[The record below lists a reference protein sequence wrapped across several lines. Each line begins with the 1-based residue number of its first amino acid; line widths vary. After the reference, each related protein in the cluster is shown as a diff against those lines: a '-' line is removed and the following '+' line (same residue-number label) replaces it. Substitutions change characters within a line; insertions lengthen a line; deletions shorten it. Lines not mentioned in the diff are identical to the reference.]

1 MTASGVAGTLA
12 LKDEVTDF
20 KRRRIREEACR
31 LFYQDGYE
39 NTTLETVAKTLQ
51 ITKPSIYQHYA
62 NKGELLFDI
71 CKTGIS
77 LSLEAV
83 EQAVVLRTT
92 SLQRLV
98 ALIESVLRIIFD
110 YQEFIVVY
118 TREEKHLDRS
128 QARAIRELRSTFDH
142 KLGTLLVEGD
152 SADELSVE
160 DPVLTATTIG
170 GIMTWVS
177 LWYSP
182 SGKRTQV
189 EITTHIKEMILRLVR
204 ASDAQKNLKTADAQT
219 IISLTGQ
226 TVKGE
231 SDD

>member
-1 MTASGVAGTLA
+1 MTASGFAGSLT

-31 LFYQDGYE
+31 LFYQEGYE
-39 NTTLETVAKTLQ
+39 NATLEAVAKKLQ

-83 EQAVVLRTT
+83 EQAVALRAT

-118 TREEKHLDRS
+118 TREEKHLDRA
-128 QARAIRELRSTFDH
+128 QARAIRELRSAFDH
-142 KLGTLLVEGD
+142 KLGTLLAEGD
-152 SADELSVE
+152 LADELSVE

-204 ASDAQKNLKTADAQT
+204 VSDAPKNLKTADAQT
-219 IISLTGQ
+219 IVSLTGQ

>member
-1 MTASGVAGTLA
+1 MTASGLAGSLT

-31 LFYQDGYE
+31 LFYQEGYE
-39 NTTLETVAKTLQ
+39 NATLEAVAKKLQ

-83 EQAVVLRTT
+83 EQAVALRAT

-118 TREEKHLDRS
+118 TREEKHLDRA
-128 QARAIRELRSTFDH
+128 QARAIRELRSAFDH
-142 KLGTLLVEGD
+142 KLGTLLAEGD
-152 SADELSVE
+152 LVDELSVE

-204 ASDAQKNLKTADAQT
+204 VSDAPKNLKTADAQT
-219 IISLTGQ
+219 IVSLTGQ

>member
-1 MTASGVAGTLA
+1 MTASGLAGSLTL
-12 LKDEVTDF
+12 KEEVSDF

-39 NTTLETVAKTLQ
+39 NATLEAVAKKLQ

-83 EQAVVLRTT
+83 EQAVVLRAT

-118 TREEKHLDRS
+118 TREEKHLDRA
-128 QARAIRELRSTFDH
+128 QARAIRELRSAFDH
-142 KLGTLLVEGD
+142 KLGTLLAEGD
-152 SADELSVE
+152 LADELSVE

-204 ASDAQKNLKTADAQT
+204 ASDASKNLKTAEAQT
-219 IISLTGQ
+219 IVSLTGQ

>member
-1 MTASGVAGTLA
+1 M
-12 LKDEVTDF
+12 
-20 KRRRIREEACR
+20 
-31 LFYQDGYE
+31 LFYQEGYE
-39 NTTLETVAKTLQ
+39 NATLEAVAKKLQ

-83 EQAVVLRTT
+83 EQAVVLRAT

-118 TREEKHLDRS
+118 TREEKHLDRA
-128 QARAIRELRSTFDH
+128 QARAILELRSAFDH
-142 KLGTLLVEGD
+142 KLGTLLAEGD
-152 SADELSVE
+152 LADELSVE

-204 ASDAQKNLKTADAQT
+204 VSDAPKNLKTADAQT
-219 IISLTGQ
+219 IVSLTGQ

>member
-1 MTASGVAGTLA
+1 M
-12 LKDEVTDF
+12 
-20 KRRRIREEACR
+20 RRWRRSP
-31 LFYQDGYE
+31 
-39 NTTLETVAKTLQ
+39 KKLQ

-83 EQAVVLRTT
+83 EQAVALRAT

-118 TREEKHLDRS
+118 TREEKHLDRA
-128 QARAIRELRSTFDH
+128 QARAIRELRSAFDH
-142 KLGTLLVEGD
+142 KLGTLLAEGD
-152 SADELSVE
+152 LADELSVE

-204 ASDAQKNLKTADAQT
+204 VSDAPKNLKTADAQT
-219 IISLTGQ
+219 IVSLTGQ

>member
-1 MTASGVAGTLA
+1 MTASGLAGSLT

-31 LFYQDGYE
+31 LFYQEGYE
-39 NTTLETVAKTLQ
+39 NATLEAVAKKLQ

-83 EQAVVLRTT
+83 EQAVVLRAT

-118 TREEKHLDRS
+118 TREEKHLDRA
-128 QARAIRELRSTFDH
+128 QARAIRELRSAFDH
-142 KLGTLLVEGD
+142 KLGTLLAEGD

-204 ASDAQKNLKTADAQT
+204 ASDVPKNLKTADAQT
-219 IISLTGQ
+219 IVSLTGQ

>member
-1 MTASGVAGTLA
+1 MAARGLAGTLA
-12 LKDEVTDF
+12 LKDEVSDF

-39 NTTLETVAKTLQ
+39 NATLEAVAKKLQ

-83 EQAVVLRTT
+83 EQAVALRITPMR
-92 SLQRLV
+92 RLM
-98 ALIESVLRIIFD
+98 ALTESVLKIIFD

-118 TREEKHLDRS
+118 TREEKHLDRA
-128 QARAIRELRSTFDH
+128 QARAIRELRSAFDH
-142 KLGTLLVEGD
+142 KLGTLLAQG
-152 SADELSVE
+152 SAAKELSVE

-189 EITTHIKEMILRLVR
+189 EITTHIKEMILRLVQ
-204 ASDAQKNLKTADAQT
+204 ASDAPKDLKTADAQT
-219 IISLTGQ
+219 IVSLTGQ

-231 SDD
+231 SND

>member
-1 MTASGVAGTLA
+1 MTASGLAGSLT

-31 LFYQDGYE
+31 LFYQEGYE
-39 NTTLETVAKTLQ
+39 NATLEAVAKKLQ

-83 EQAVVLRTT
+83 EQAVVLRVT

-118 TREEKHLDRS
+118 TREEKHLDRA
-128 QARAIRELRSTFDH
+128 QARAIRELRSAFDH
-142 KLGTLLVEGD
+142 KLGTLLAEGD

-182 SGKRTQV
+182 SGKRTQI
-189 EITTHIKEMILRLVR
+189 EIMTHIKEMILRLVR
-204 ASDAQKNLKTADAQT
+204 VSDAPKNLKTADAQT
-219 IISLTGQ
+219 IVSLTGQ

>member
-1 MTASGVAGTLA
+1 MAAGGLA
-12 LKDEVTDF
+12 KSLTLKDEVADF

-31 LFYQDGYE
+31 LFYQEGYE
-39 NTTLETVAKTLQ
+39 NTTLEAVAKTLH
-51 ITKPSIYQHYA
+51 ITKPSIYLHYA

-77 LSLEAV
+77 LSLDAV
-83 EQAVVLRTT
+83 EGAVALRTT
-92 SLQRLV
+92 PSRRLM
-98 ALIESVLRIIFD
+98 ALTESVLKIIFD

-118 TREEKHLDRS
+118 TREEKHLDKA
-128 QARAIRELRSTFDH
+128 QARAIRELRSAFDH
-142 KLGTLLVEGD
+142 KLGTLLAQGS
-152 SADELSVE
+152 SAKELSVD

-182 SGKRTQV
+182 SGKRSQV
-189 EITTHIKEMILRLVR
+189 EITSHIKEMILRLVQ
-204 ASDAQKNLKTADAQT
+204 ASDAPKDLKTADTQT
-219 IISLTGQ
+219 IVSLTGQ

>member
-1 MTASGVAGTLA
+1 MTASGLAGSLT

-31 LFYQDGYE
+31 LFYQEGYE
-39 NTTLETVAKTLQ
+39 NATLEAVAKKLQ

-83 EQAVVLRTT
+83 EQAVALRAT

-118 TREEKHLDRS
+118 TREEKHLDRA
-128 QARAIRELRSTFDH
+128 QARAIRELRSAFDH
-142 KLGTLLVEGD
+142 KLGTLLAEGD
-152 SADELSVE
+152 LADELSVE

-204 ASDAQKNLKTADAQT
+204 VSDAPKNLKTADAQT
-219 IISLTGQ
+219 IVSLTGQ

>member
-1 MTASGVAGTLA
+1 MTASGLAGSLTL
-12 LKDEVTDF
+12 KEEVSDF

-39 NTTLETVAKTLQ
+39 NATLEAVAKKLQ

-83 EQAVVLRTT
+83 EQAVALRTT
-92 SLQRLV
+92 PSRRLI
-98 ALIESVLRIIFD
+98 ALIESVLNIIFD

-118 TREEKHLDRS
+118 TREEKHLDRA
-128 QARAIRELRSTFDH
+128 QARAIRELRSAFDH
-142 KLGTLLVEGD
+142 KLGTLLAQG
-152 SADELSVE
+152 SAAKELSVE

-189 EITTHIKEMILRLVR
+189 EITTHVKEMILRLVQV
-204 ASDAQKNLKTADAQT
+204 SDDSSKPQAISAQSVV
-219 IISLTGQ
+219 SLAGQ
-226 TVKGE
+226 TVE
-231 SDD
+231 SENDD

>member
-1 MTASGVAGTLA
+1 MTASGLAGSLT

-39 NTTLETVAKTLQ
+39 NATLEAVAKKLQ

-83 EQAVVLRTT
+83 EQAVVLRAT

-118 TREEKHLDRS
+118 TREEKHLDRA
-128 QARAIRELRSTFDH
+128 QARAIRELRSAFDH
-142 KLGTLLVEGD
+142 KLGTLLAEGD

-204 ASDAQKNLKTADAQT
+204 ASDVPKNLKTADAQT
-219 IISLTGQ
+219 IVSLTGQ

>member
-1 MTASGVAGTLA
+1 MTASGLAGSLT

-31 LFYQDGYE
+31 LFYQEGYE
-39 NTTLETVAKTLQ
+39 NATLEAVAKKLQ

-83 EQAVVLRTT
+83 EQAVVLRAT

-118 TREEKHLDRS
+118 TREEKHLDRA
-128 QARAIRELRSTFDH
+128 QARAIRELRSAFDH
-142 KLGTLLVEGD
+142 KLGTLLAEGD

-204 ASDAQKNLKTADAQT
+204 ASDAPKNLKTADAKT
-219 IISLTGQ
+219 IVSLTGQ

>member
-1 MTASGVAGTLA
+1 MAARGLAGTLA
-12 LKDEVTDF
+12 LKDEVSDF

-31 LFYQDGYE
+31 LFYQEGYE
-39 NTTLETVAKTLQ
+39 NATLEAVAKRLQ

-83 EQAVVLRTT
+83 EQAVALRITPMR
-92 SLQRLV
+92 RLM
-98 ALIESVLRIIFD
+98 ALTESVLKIIFD

-118 TREEKHLDRS
+118 TREEKHLDRA
-128 QARAIRELRSTFDH
+128 QARAIRELRSAFDH
-142 KLGTLLVEGD
+142 KLGTLLAQG
-152 SADELSVE
+152 SAAKELSVE

-189 EITTHIKEMILRLVR
+189 EITTHIKEMILRLVQ
-204 ASDAQKNLKTADAQT
+204 ASDAPKDLKTADAQT
-219 IISLTGQ
+219 IVSLTGQ

-231 SDD
+231 SND

>member
-1 MTASGVAGTLA
+1 MAARGLAGTLA
-12 LKDEVTDF
+12 LKDEVSDF

-39 NTTLETVAKTLQ
+39 NATLEAVAKKLQ

-83 EQAVVLRTT
+83 EQAVVLRAT

-118 TREEKHLDRS
+118 TREEKHLDRA
-128 QARAIRELRSTFDH
+128 QARAIRELRSAFDH
-142 KLGTLLVEGD
+142 KLGTLLAQG
-152 SADELSVE
+152 SAAKELSVE

-189 EITTHIKEMILRLVR
+189 EITTHIKEMILRLVQ
-204 ASDAQKNLKTADAQT
+204 ASDAPKDLKTADAQT
-219 IISLTGQ
+219 IVSLTGQ

-231 SDD
+231 SND

>member
-1 MTASGVAGTLA
+1 MTASGLAGSLT

-31 LFYQDGYE
+31 LFYQEGYE
-39 NTTLETVAKTLQ
+39 NATLEAVAKKLQ

-83 EQAVVLRTT
+83 EQAVVLRAT

-118 TREEKHLDRS
+118 TREEKHLDRA
-128 QARAIRELRSTFDH
+128 QARAIRELRSAFDH
-142 KLGTLLVEGD
+142 KLGTLLAEGD

-204 ASDAQKNLKTADAQT
+204 VSDAPKNLKTADAQT
-219 IISLTGQ
+219 IVSLTGQ

>member
-1 MTASGVAGTLA
+1 MTASGLAGSLT

-31 LFYQDGYE
+31 LFYQEGYE
-39 NTTLETVAKTLQ
+39 NATLEAVAKRLQ

-83 EQAVVLRTT
+83 EQAVVLRAT

-118 TREEKHLDRS
+118 TREEKHLDRA
-128 QARAIRELRSTFDH
+128 QARAIRELRSAFDH
-142 KLGTLLVEGD
+142 KLGTLLAEGD

-182 SGKRTQV
+182 SGKRTQI
-189 EITTHIKEMILRLVR
+189 EIMTHIKEMILRLVR
-204 ASDAQKNLKTADAQT
+204 VSDAPKNLKTADAQT
-219 IISLTGQ
+219 IVSLTGQ

>member
-1 MTASGVAGTLA
+1 MTASGLAGSLTL
-12 LKDEVTDF
+12 KEEVSDF

-39 NTTLETVAKTLQ
+39 NATLEAVAKKLQ

-83 EQAVVLRTT
+83 EQAVALRAT

-118 TREEKHLDRS
+118 TREEKHLDRA
-128 QARAIRELRSTFDH
+128 QARAIRELRSAFDH
-142 KLGTLLVEGD
+142 KLGTLLAEGD
-152 SADELSVE
+152 LADELSVE

-204 ASDAQKNLKTADAQT
+204 VSDAPKNLKTADAQT
-219 IISLTGQ
+219 IVSLTGQ

>member
-1 MTASGVAGTLA
+1 MTASGLAGSLT

-31 LFYQDGYE
+31 LFYQEGYE
-39 NTTLETVAKTLQ
+39 NATLEAVAKKLQ

-83 EQAVVLRTT
+83 EQAVVLRVT

-118 TREEKHLDRS
+118 TREEKHLDRA
-128 QARAIRELRSTFDH
+128 QARAIRELRSAFDH
-142 KLGTLLVEGD
+142 KLGTLLAEGD

-204 ASDAQKNLKTADAQT
+204 VSDAPKNLKTADAQT
-219 IISLTGQ
+219 IVSLTGQ

>member
-1 MTASGVAGTLA
+1 MTASGLAGSLT

-31 LFYQDGYE
+31 LFYQEGYE
-39 NTTLETVAKTLQ
+39 NATLEAVAKKLQ

-83 EQAVVLRTT
+83 EQTVVLRAT

-118 TREEKHLDRS
+118 TREEKHLDRA
-128 QARAIRELRSTFDH
+128 QARAIRELRSAFDH
-142 KLGTLLVEGD
+142 KLGTLLAEGD

-204 ASDAQKNLKTADAQT
+204 ASDAPKNLKTADAQT
-219 IISLTGQ
+219 IVSLTGQ

>member
-1 MTASGVAGTLA
+1 MTASGLAGSLT

-31 LFYQDGYE
+31 LFYQEGYE
-39 NTTLETVAKTLQ
+39 NATLEAVAKKLQ

-83 EQAVVLRTT
+83 EQAVVLRAT

-118 TREEKHLDRS
+118 TREEKHLDRA
-128 QARAIRELRSTFDH
+128 QARAIRELRSAFDH
-142 KLGTLLVEGD
+142 KLGTLLAQGD

-204 ASDAQKNLKTADAQT
+204 VSDAPKNLKTADAQT
-219 IISLTGQ
+219 IVSLTGQ

>member
-1 MTASGVAGTLA
+1 MAARGLAGTLA
-12 LKDEVTDF
+12 LKDEVSDF

-31 LFYQDGYE
+31 LFYQEGYE
-39 NTTLETVAKTLQ
+39 NATLEAVAKRLQ

-83 EQAVVLRTT
+83 EQAVALRTT
-92 SLQRLV
+92 PLRRLM
-98 ALIESVLRIIFD
+98 ALTESVLKIIFD

-118 TREEKHLDRS
+118 TREEKHLDRA
-128 QARAIRELRSTFDH
+128 QARAIRELRSAFDH
-142 KLGTLLVEGD
+142 KLGTLLAQG
-152 SADELSVE
+152 SAAKELSVE

-189 EITTHIKEMILRLVR
+189 EITTHIKEMILRLVQ
-204 ASDAQKNLKTADAQT
+204 ASDAPKDLKTADAQT
-219 IISLTGQ
+219 IVSLTGQ

-231 SDD
+231 SND

>member
-1 MTASGVAGTLA
+1 MTASGLAGSLT
-12 LKDEVTDF
+12 LKDEVTDV

-31 LFYQDGYE
+31 LFYQEGYE
-39 NTTLETVAKTLQ
+39 NATLEAVAKKLQ

-83 EQAVVLRTT
+83 EQAVVLRVT

-118 TREEKHLDRS
+118 TREEKHLDRA
-128 QARAIRELRSTFDH
+128 QARAIRELRSAFDH
-142 KLGTLLVEGD
+142 KLGTLLAEGD

-182 SGKRTQV
+182 SGKRTQI
-189 EITTHIKEMILRLVR
+189 EIMTHIKEMILRLVR
-204 ASDAQKNLKTADAQT
+204 VSDAPKNLKTADAQT
-219 IISLTGQ
+219 IVSLTGQ

>member
-1 MTASGVAGTLA
+1 MTASGLAGSLT

-31 LFYQDGYE
+31 LFYQEGYE
-39 NTTLETVAKTLQ
+39 NATLEAVAKKLQ

-83 EQAVVLRTT
+83 EQAVVLRAT

-118 TREEKHLDRS
+118 TREEKHLDRA
-128 QARAIRELRSTFDH
+128 QARAIRELRSAFDH
-142 KLGTLLVEGD
+142 KLGTLLAEGD

-204 ASDAQKNLKTADAQT
+204 VSDAPKNLKTADAQT
-219 IISLTGQ
+219 IVSLTGQ

-231 SDD
+231 RDD

>member
-1 MTASGVAGTLA
+1 MTASGLAGSLT

-31 LFYQDGYE
+31 LFYQEGYE
-39 NTTLETVAKTLQ
+39 NATLEAVAKKLQ

-83 EQAVVLRTT
+83 EQAVVLRAT

-118 TREEKHLDRS
+118 TREEKHLDRA
-128 QARAIRELRSTFDH
+128 QARAIRELRSAFDH
-142 KLGTLLVEGD
+142 KLGTLLAEGD
-152 SADELSVE
+152 LVDELSVE

-204 ASDAQKNLKTADAQT
+204 VSDAPKNLKTADAQT
-219 IISLTGQ
+219 IVSLTGQ

>member
-1 MTASGVAGTLA
+1 MTASGLAGSLTL
-12 LKDEVTDF
+12 KEEVSDF

-39 NTTLETVAKTLQ
+39 NATLEAVAKKLQ

-83 EQAVVLRTT
+83 EQAVALRITPMR
-92 SLQRLV
+92 RLM
-98 ALIESVLRIIFD
+98 ALTESVLKIIFD

-118 TREEKHLDRS
+118 TREEKHLDRA
-128 QARAIRELRSTFDH
+128 QARAIRELRSAFDH
-142 KLGTLLVEGD
+142 KLGTLLAQG
-152 SADELSVE
+152 SAAKELSVE
-160 DPVLTATTIG
+160 DPVLTATTIW

-189 EITTHIKEMILRLVR
+189 EITTHIKEMILRLVQ
-204 ASDAQKNLKTADAQT
+204 ASDAPKDLKTADAQT
-219 IISLTGQ
+219 IVSLTGQ

-231 SDD
+231 SND

>member
-1 MTASGVAGTLA
+1 MTASGLAGSLT

-31 LFYQDGYE
+31 LFYQEGYE
-39 NTTLETVAKTLQ
+39 NAPLEAVAKKLQ

-83 EQAVVLRTT
+83 EQAVVLRAT

-118 TREEKHLDRS
+118 TREEKHLDRA
-128 QARAIRELRSTFDH
+128 QARAIRELRSAFDH
-142 KLGTLLVEGD
+142 KLGTLLAQGD

-182 SGKRTQV
+182 SGKRTRI
-189 EITTHIKEMILRLVR
+189 EITAHVKEMIMRLVQV
-204 ASDAQKNLKTADAQT
+204 SVELPEP
-219 IISLTGQ
+219 
-226 TVKGE
+226 TVSRVQPIVPLNEQALE
-231 SDD
+231 SESHD

>member
-1 MTASGVAGTLA
+1 MTASGLAGSLT

-31 LFYQDGYE
+31 LFYQEGYE
-39 NTTLETVAKTLQ
+39 NATLEAVAKKLQ

-83 EQAVVLRTT
+83 EQAVVLRAT

-118 TREEKHLDRS
+118 TREEKHLDRA
-128 QARAIRELRSTFDH
+128 QARAIRELRSAFDH
-142 KLGTLLVEGD
+142 KLGTLLAEGD

-182 SGKRTQV
+182 SGKRTQI
-189 EITTHIKEMILRLVR
+189 EIMTHIKEMILRLVR
-204 ASDAQKNLKTADAQT
+204 VSDAPKNLKTADAQT
-219 IISLTGQ
+219 IVSLTGQ

>member
-1 MTASGVAGTLA
+1 MTASGLAGSLT

-31 LFYQDGYE
+31 LFYQEGYE
-39 NTTLETVAKTLQ
+39 NATLEAVAKKLQ

-83 EQAVVLRTT
+83 EQAVVLRAT

-118 TREEKHLDRS
+118 TREEKHLDGA
-128 QARAIRELRSTFDH
+128 QARAIRELRSAFDH
-142 KLGTLLVEGD
+142 KLGTLLAEGD
-152 SADELSVE
+152 LADELSVE

-204 ASDAQKNLKTADAQT
+204 VSDAPKNLKTADAQT
-219 IISLTGQ
+219 IVSLTGQ

>member
-1 MTASGVAGTLA
+1 MAARGLAGTLA
-12 LKDEVTDF
+12 LKDEVSDF

-31 LFYQDGYE
+31 LFYQEGYE
-39 NTTLETVAKTLQ
+39 NATLEAVAKRLQ

-83 EQAVVLRTT
+83 EQAVVLRAT

-118 TREEKHLDRS
+118 TREEKHLDRA
-128 QARAIRELRSTFDH
+128 QARAIRELRSAFDH
-142 KLGTLLVEGD
+142 KLGTLLAEGD

>member
-1 MTASGVAGTLA
+1 MTASGLAGSLT

-31 LFYQDGYE
+31 LFYQEGYE
-39 NTTLETVAKTLQ
+39 NATLEAVAKRLQ

-83 EQAVVLRTT
+83 EQAVVLRAT

-118 TREEKHLDRS
+118 TREEKHLDRA
-128 QARAIRELRSTFDH
+128 QARAIRELRSAFDH
-142 KLGTLLVEGD
+142 KLGTLLAEGD
-152 SADELSVE
+152 LADELSVE

-204 ASDAQKNLKTADAQT
+204 VSDAPKNLKTADAQT
-219 IISLTGQ
+219 IVSLTGQ